1 LRENPLSPVVAQ
13 QKLNTFASERQNY
26 IQQITQLR
34 DNLEAV
40 GIRASSLQPGDAEI
54 GFLLPRSLFNNR
66 LDPLIKELRDIHRII
81 RAFSEATL
89 GKVEEVE
96 VREIS
101 TSDPFFFFHID
112 PMTIAALGA
121 AVTWALNTWKQVE
134 EIRRVRAE
142 TRRTDVLTEKEASDV
157 FDRKITERIAA
168 AIDTKVNELVQDDGK
183 PGRPKE
189 QRSDLSWALESILAP
204 IRFT

>member
-1 LRENPLSPVVAQ
+1 
-13 QKLNTFASERQNY
+13 
-26 IQQITQLR
+26 
-34 DNLEAV
+34 
-40 GIRASSLQPGDAEI
+40 
-54 GFLLPRSLFNNR
+54 

-189 QRSDLSWALESILAP
+189 QRSDLSWALESILAHVERGMMVEVKFVP
-204 IRFT
+204 PPAKTQENGAPVAEASATFDKLQAFAPQLVFPKIEGPPVLKLPQQPVADPRNE